1 MSHANYYVIDTSSLI
16 ELKRFPE
23 DVFPTLW
30 RNIESLIDQGFMVS
44 HTEVLK
50 ELSRQDDA
58 LKRWALKRKDFFK
71 ELDAYQIPIVKEILR
86 KYPSLAKSDAE
97 TPSAD
102 PFVIALAV
110 EYLRDPQKMLDCSV
124 QKRIVVSEER
134 LRGSRVRIPLV
145 CEEYNIR
152 CITLLEMCRSEGW
165 SF

>member
-1 MSHANYYVIDTSSLI
+1 MSGAYYYVIDTSSLI
-16 ELKRFPE
+16 ELKRFPK

-44 HTEVLK
+44 HNEVLK
-50 ELSRQDDA
+50 ELSRQDDS
-58 LKRWALKRKDFFK
+58 LKWWALERKDFFK
-71 ELDAYQIPIVKEILR
+71 ELDASQIPIVKEILR

-97 TPSAD
+97 TPAAD

-110 EYLRDPQKMLDCSV
+110 EYLRDPQKTLDRSV

-134 LRGSRVRIPLV
+134 LRGSRIRIPLV